1 MKLLKEKGLDVSTD
15 ALTVEEAAAEIMA
28 HRRELHV

>member
-1 MKLLKEKGLDVSTD
+1 MAMKLEVPIWEKSN
-15 ALTVEEAAAEIMA
+15 LTVEEAAAEIMA